1 MAPATTAP
9 AATANTAK
17 RTAYTSTVTAM
28 GRSGDGR
35 FVATLD
41 NGEQWLQLEKDSG
54 EGIRVGE
61 TVTLKPMSLGSWA
74 LVPPSGDS
82 QRVKRVK

>member
-1 MAPATTAP
+1 MSAP

-54 EGIRVGE
+54 EGLRVSD
-61 TVTLKPMSLGSWA
+61 SLVSW
-74 LVPPSGDS
+74 
-82 QRVKRVK
+82 